1 MTVFEWL
8 LDTIPHVTI
17 CREGGIPYLTRW
29 YLLGQDRENRKWPV
43 NLYLHCF
50 HSSDESIPHNHPWR
64 FAISLILKGRYL
76 EFRNGVCRVFRA
88 GNINFIRR
96 DDYHY
101 VKLGKPVWTLFLA
114 GPRVGR
120 WGFKPETG
128 YEDFESY
135 IARKPGAKGTR

>member
-1 MTVFEWL
+1 MKIWEWL
-8 LDTIPHVTI
+8 LDTIPHETKY
-17 CREGGIPYLTRW
+17 RKDRIPYMTRW
-29 YLLGQDRENRKWPV
+29 YLLGRRNKTSRLPF

-50 HSSDESIPHNHPWR
+50 HSSDDSIPHNHPFKWSW
-64 FAISLILKGRYL
+64 SLILKGRYL
-76 EFRNGVCRVFRA
+76 EFRDGVCRVFSA
-88 GNINFIRR
+88 GNLNYIRR

-120 WGFKPETG
+120 WGFKPDTG
-128 YEDFESY
+128 YEDSGSY